1 MNQKLPSLADLHRDP
16 QEAFKNDQLKTLLN
30 QPPSESWLKVHPLT
44 KSKYLPID
52 KVEYLLDV
60 IFQKWRV
67 EVKQVQVILNAIQVT
82 VRLHY
87 IDPIMGEWTF
97 HDGVGA
103 KSVQVDSGARPSDL
117 SSIKDSAVMQA
128 VPTAKSEAIKD
139 AADHIGKL
147 FGRDLNRKDIIEFVG
162 KYNNVQPVAST
173 VSSHKPLTQTTHS
186 ESLFDNL

>member
-1 MNQKLPSLADLHRDP
+1 MSTQLPSLADLHKDP

-67 EVKQVQVILNAIQVT
+67 EVLQVQVILNAIQVT

-87 IDPIMGEWTF
+87 YDPVAGEWAS

-147 FGRDLNRKDIIEFVG
+147 FGRDLNRKDTVEFAG
-162 KYNNVQPVAST
+162 KYSGGAAATTTAQADAFLNN
-173 VSSHKPLTQTTHS
+173 L
-186 ESLFDNL
+186 